1 MDSDTLPPPTP
12 HFSPAARP
20 ARQPTRTRLTGL
32 ILIVFMLMVWFVGPA
47 QLPLFFQR
55 LVGLVNA
62 LLAMLVVVFAI
73 REYGK
78 KYNRLRWPLF
88 GRVSSSKVAGSLA
101 FIAVAAWW
109 LSPWAPIPP
118 GQAEPDMWLL
128 LEHGLDDTVLAL
140 SDRDCATIVAPL
152 PSAAARRAATLISA
166 ESPPFARALAAI
178 AAGQFD
184 AAFSLLDG
192 IEKKPTNDR
201 TPLET
206 VRAAR
211 AQAEVYSGQFAA
223 ASSLYAE
230 LLKSEPRREDYLA
243 HGALAAALQSD
254 YATAADRA
262 RQLLDQ
268 AAARRH
274 EAIRYR
280 QAVNLLVAIRVM
292 QGKYAEAE
300 RLGDETKPSRERA
313 AREAESRASSDQQ
326 LAVDANNMAV
336 VRLLTRPPGAEGMSA
351 GFVAAKKS
359 WIDWNE
365 ANGQPR
371 DLPDSGVAAA
381 EHNLGMVALGD
392 ERLDQAEDLLS
403 GALAVERQAAVQ
415 IASSPIGVSL
425 NALAEVARIEADFTR
440 AESLSNQADGALQ
453 TVASARPAW
462 LATRAAL
469 DADLCR
475 FNQAMARYKSAIQTV
490 EAAAPQH
497 PFASVLRIRLGEVQ
511 LGAGKFEEAESSVR
525 EGLAGLDSAGLERLA
540 ARAQGLRILGTIEL
554 RRDNRDKAERQF
566 DAAAQ
571 MLGISTGGP
580 DEPHAAA
587 QPETLEVA
595 ALRVER
601 AALADS
607 PETFSTAVADC
618 EAALASAQ
626 RVFGERAAN
635 HPLAA
640 RYTHALA
647 RLDIRRGKLLAA
659 EPLLRQALAIDE
671 NVLPKDHP
679 ATVAVLDDLAEVL
692 DKSGRADEG
701 RAFADQA
708 KQRRADRAAAEKL

>member
-12 HFSPAARP
+12 HFSPTARP
-20 ARQPTRTRLTGL
+20 PRQPTRTRLTGL

-128 LEHGLDDTVLAL
+128 LEHGLDDTVLSL
-140 SDRDCATIVAPL
+140 SDRDFATIVAPS

-166 ESPPFARALAAI
+166 ENPPFARALAAT

-184 AAFSLLDG
+184 VALSLLDG
-192 IEKKPTNDR
+192 IEKKQAKDR

-211 AQAEVYSGQFAA
+211 AQVEVYSGQFAA
-223 ASSLYAE
+223 ASSHYAE

-243 HGALAAALQSD
+243 HGALAAALQAD
-254 YATAADRA
+254 YATAGDRA

-268 AAARRH
+268 AATRRH

-300 RLGDETKPSRERA
+300 RLGDETKSSRDRA
-313 AREAESRASSDQQ
+313 ARETDDRGSSDPQ

-336 VRLLTRPPGAEGMSA
+336 IHLLTSPPGTEGLST
-351 GFVAAKKS
+351 GFVSAKTL

-365 ANGQPR
+365 VNGRPR
-371 DLPDSGVAAA
+371 DLPDAGVAAA
-381 EHNLGMVALGD
+381 EHNLGMVALGN
-392 ERLDQAEDLLS
+392 ERFEQADDLLS
-403 GALAVERQAAVQ
+403 GALAVERESAVQ
-415 IASSPIGVSL
+415 TASSPIGVSL
-425 NALAEVARIEADFTR
+425 NALAELARIEADFTR
-440 AESLSNQADGALQ
+440 AESLSNQADDALQ
-453 TVASARPAW
+453 TAASARPAW

-469 DADLCR
+469 DADLGR
-475 FNQAMARYKSAIQTV
+475 FNQAMARYKSAIQLV
-490 EAAAPQH
+490 GAAAPRH
-497 PFASVLRIRLGEVQ
+497 PFASVLRIRLGEVE
-511 LGAGKFEEAESSVR
+511 LSAGKIEEAESSVR
-525 EGLAGLDSAGLERLA
+525 EGLAGLDSAGPERLA
-540 ARAQGLRILGTIEL
+540 ARAQGFRILGTIEL
-554 RRDNRDKAERQF
+554 HRDKRDSAGRQF
-566 DAAAQ
+566 DAAARL
-571 MLGISTGGP
+571 LGLPTGGP
-580 DEPHAAA
+580 DEVHTAPP
-587 QPETLEVA
+587 PETLEVA
-595 ALRVER
+595 ALRAGR
-601 AALADS
+601 TALADS
-607 PETFSTAVADC
+607 AETYSAAVADC
-618 EAALASAQ
+618 EATLAIVQ
-626 RVFGERAAN
+626 RVFGERAAQ
-635 HPLAA
+635 HPLTA
-640 RYTHALA
+640 RYAHDLA

-671 NVLPKDHP
+671 RALPKDHP
-679 ATVAVLDDLAEVL
+679 ATVSVLDDLADVL

-701 RAFADQA
+701 RAFADEA